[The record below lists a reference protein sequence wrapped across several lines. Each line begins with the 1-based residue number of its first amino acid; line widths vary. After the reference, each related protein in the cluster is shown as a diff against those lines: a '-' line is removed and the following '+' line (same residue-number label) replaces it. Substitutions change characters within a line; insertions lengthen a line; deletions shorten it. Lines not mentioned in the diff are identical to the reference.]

1 MSITLYYTPMGSA
14 TRAHWAL
21 LELGIPYEKVRV
33 RFDQGD
39 NKKAE
44 FLAVNPN
51 GKVPAMVD
59 GDLKL
64 FESLAIIFHLG
75 DRYGVDKGLWPKSGT
90 DARSEAYVWS
100 IWSMVEVQ
108 TTAFEYIKHGGEHP
122 RLSLPK
128 DKQHKDAA
136 DRALATWKHC
146 IKMLDDRLA
155 SRSWILGDAFSL
167 CDCAVGSV
175 VSAVSMMGQLPV
187 EGQHVSDWR
196 SRCMSRPA
204 LAKAMADA

>member
-1 MSITLYYTPMGSA
+1 MAITLYFTPMGSA

-21 LELGIPYEKVRV
+21 LELGVPYEKVRV

-59 GDLKL
+59 GSLKL

-75 DRYGVDKGLWPKSGT
+75 DRYGADNGLWPKSGT

-100 IWSMVEVQ
+100 VWALVEVQ
-108 TTAFEYIKHGGEHP
+108 TAVFDYIRQGGDHP

-136 DRALATWKHC
+136 ERSLATWKNC
-146 IKMLDDRLA
+146 VRILDERLA
-155 SRSWILGDAFSL
+155 SRAYVLGDAFTL
-167 CDCAVGSV
+167 CDCAVASV
-175 VSAVSMMGQLPV
+175 FTVGAMMGKLPL
-187 EGQHVSDWR
+187 EGKHVNEWL
-196 SRCMSRPA
+196 SRCNSRPA